1 MRPLKMLITSSKW
14 LFNIAFCVYIAG
26 CGDRSG
32 SNSSTATTTTDTA
45 AGSTA
50 IVTDAGPT
58 FTKEGELYFISKA
71 SNDTIRKIDIELAET
86 DDERAKGLMDR
97 RSMSDDQ
104 GMLFI
109 FPTAEEQSFWM
120 KNTYISLDIIYVGE
134 NKEIVSVRKY
144 ATPLSE
150 ESLPSFKKA
159 MYVVEV
165 NAGFCDKYHVAYGDK
180 IAFTKL

>member
-1 MRPLKMLITSSKW
+1 MRPLKMLFTSAKW

-32 SNSSTATTTTDTA
+32 SSSSTTTATTDTA
-45 AGSTA
+45 SGTTA
-50 IVTDAGPT
+50 VVDPGPK

-71 SNDTIRKIDIELAET
+71 SNDTIRKIDVEMAET

-97 RSMSDDQ
+97 KSMSDDQ

-109 FPTAEEQSFWM
+109 FQTAEEQSFWM

-134 NKEIVSVRKY
+134 DKEIVSVRKY
-144 ATPLSE
+144 APPLSE

-165 NAGFCDKYHVAYGDK
+165 NAGFCDKYKVAYGDK